1 MPIRP
6 AAIFVAAIC
15 FASLCPA
22 QEPRVLTLD
31 AAYARVLEKH
41 PDLARFAFS
50 REGAEAALESEGQ
63 RAPLRL
69 DLEVVDSSE
78 STLSFA
84 SVYERGGK
92 RAARAAVAGAQRSAL
107 DTEEQQRRADLI
119 AEVARRYLDV
129 LAAQVSRDLAATEL
143 TQRERAA
150 ESAAQRVRAGAT
162 PESVRLAAEAAAVRA
177 GLQRD
182 RAGTQADAAAR
193 RLAVL
198 WNSREPDFDRA
209 TGDVMAL
216 PRVASLESL
225 RALIDRSPELRRF
238 ATESRLRE
246 ARVQLA
252 RARQFT
258 DIEWSAGVRR
268 LEEEGAWA
276 AVVGVSVPLGSAA
289 RAAPGIRAAQ
299 AELTALSLERESESM
314 TLEATLSE
322 AWSQWSAASAEVQAG
337 HDRLLPKLE
346 QAERSSERAFRA
358 GALTYAEWSQ
368 IQADVTAAR
377 REQLSAALEAHRA
390 HIEIQRLTG
399 SQP

>member
-1 MPIRP
+1 
-6 AAIFVAAIC
+6 
-15 FASLCPA
+15 
-22 QEPRVLTLD
+22 
-31 AAYARVLEKH
+31 
-41 PDLARFAFS
+41 
-50 REGAEAALESEGQ
+50 
-63 RAPLRL
+63 
-69 DLEVVDSSE
+69 
-78 STLSFA
+78 
-84 SVYERGGK
+84 
-92 RAARAAVAGAQRSAL
+92 
-107 DTEEQQRRADLI
+107 
-119 AEVARRYLDV
+119 
-129 LAAQVSRDLAATEL
+129 
-143 TQRERAA
+143 
-150 ESAAQRVRAGAT
+150 
-162 PESVRLAAEAAAVRA
+162 
-177 GLQRD
+177 
-182 RAGTQADAAAR
+182 
-193 RLAVL
+193 
-198 WNSREPDFDRA
+198 
-209 TGDVMAL
+209 MAL